1 MILTLASPRT
11 VSTRI
16 HSILCD
22 YHKVKNLKEAF
33 NYFNRVNSNSRHKQI
48 RGDTNTVANFH
59 QEDREARYSS
69 VPKHWHKKTLIECL
83 VNDKV
88 GIKVFPGHVKHRPW
102 LMDRLVKT
110 ANIESAVVILRKDI
124 NAQLS
129 SWYRARYTGRW
140 GHANSYP
147 TTIHIPWDQ
156 TEYDRLKITLIDHY
170 KTLAEWYKLV
180 PDCKWMWSEDAMT
193 GEPQHQPHTLE
204 REFPVITENHL
215 ELFDLDPAQ
224 QLDFGNIKTQT
235 SHLAHP

>member
-22 YHKVKNLKEAF
+22 YHNVKNLNEAF
-33 NYFNRVNSNSRHKQI
+33 NYYNQVNSNGLYEQI
-48 RGDTNTVANFH
+48 HGDTDAVANF
-59 QEDREARYSS
+59 EIKDREGRFNL

-83 VNDKV
+83 LKDTV
-88 GIKVFPGHVKHRPW
+88 GIKIFPGHVRYTPW
-102 LMDRLVKT
+102 LIDRLVKT
-110 ANIESAVVILRKDI
+110 ANIESAVVILRKDV
-124 NAQLS
+124 NAHIS

-140 GHANSYP
+140 GHGNSYP
-147 TTIHIPWDQ
+147 TTIHIPWNQ
-156 TEYDRLKITLIDHY
+156 TEYDRIKLALIDHY
-170 KTLAEWYKLV
+170 KKLAKWYKQI

-204 REFPVITENHL
+204 RELPVITENYL
-215 ELFDLDPAQ
+215 ELFELDPAQ
-224 QLDFGNIKTQT
+224 QLDFGSIVTQT